1 MPGRK
6 QDKPDFK
13 AEAAALQQ
21 EVANLLVQLKAAH
34 LQLQFWKEQ
43 SRQLENQ
50 MRMWQGMYSE
60 SLNTMRRLGEAPPDF
75 EHHAAL
81 VKTAME
87 APGQGVESLIMA
99 VSLAAADTKGR
110 IAKLIPDLA
119 PMMKLIKKAPALP
132 RTQGVRDVTAE
143 RSALR
148 DD

>member
-1 MPGRK
+1 MLNRK
-6 QDKPDFK
+6 SGNPVDV
-13 AEAAALQQ
+13 AALQQ
-21 EVANLLVQLKAAH
+21 EVGNLTVQLQAAH

-43 SRQLENQ
+43 SRQMENQ

-60 SLNTMRRLGEAPPDF
+60 ALNTMRKLGEAPPDF

-81 VKTAME
+81 VKEAME
-87 APGQGVESLIMA
+87 APGQGVEALIMA

-110 IAKLIPDLA
+110 IAKLMPDLA
-119 PMMKLIKKAPALP
+119 PLMKRLKKAPALP